1 MTSASGR
8 LSRHGIV
15 QAARRREVP
24 LSVARFRANRPQVK
38 VSIEVGSLDFVFESI
53 EREKADVGVFFL
65 PREHPLTVCRQI
77 ASLDMIC
84 ALPRGHPLESK
95 EVVEASDLVEHPF
108 IRSS

>member
-1 MTSASGR
+1 M
-8 LSRHGIV
+8 
-15 QAARRREVP
+15 
-24 LSVARFRANRPQVK
+24 ARFRANRPQVK